1 MAGQWELFLYAGLL
15 GVLLGAYYDVFRIIR
30 YLTAQG
36 KRQTFFW
43 DLFYFFS
50 SGVAT
55 FLFLL
60 AANQGQMRFYLL
72 AGELIGWCL
81 YHLTLGQATLFISRL
96 VVKVLQRIFSW
107 IKRHVLKS
115 VWRAVCWI
123 WKKFEKVFKKALG
136 FKENQRIIAGNAQFT
151 GIAAGQ
157 GVGFTT
163 GLLLLREG
171 LGMRETPIRPHSWH
185 CRMQSDY
192 QYDGNRKTPP
202 VWRRHRGSLRP
213 RGRNLGGVE
222 GMTGAAVRG
231 ATRPSI
237 QGGYEYI
244 TGRGACAWPRA
255 SPSSLRRDGSSR

>member
-96 VVKVLQRIFSW
+96 VVKVLQRNFFLDQASCFEAGLEGGLLDLE
-107 IKRHVLKS
+107 KNLK
-115 VWRAVCWI
+115 
-123 WKKFEKVFKKALG
+123 KVFKKS
-136 FKENQRIIAGNAQFT
+136 
-151 GIAAGQ
+151 
-157 GVGFTT
+157 
-163 GLLLLREG
+163 
-171 LGMRETPIRPHSWH
+171 SWF
-185 CRMQSDY
+185 CEKNC
-192 QYDGNRKTPP
+192 GK
-202 VWRRHRGSLRP
+202 
-213 RGRNLGGVE
+213 
-222 GMTGAAVRG
+222 
-231 ATRPSI
+231 I
-237 QGGYEYI
+237 KK
-244 TGRGACAWPRA
+244 
-255 SPSSLRRDGSSR
+255 

>member
-107 IKRHVLKS
+107 IKRHVLKP

-136 FKENQRIIAGNAQFT
+136 FAKKIAVKSKNSLKRRRRIVYTLNKHSPKKKRRKQKDAKKKGRKKHAGSKNQK
-151 GIAAGQ
+151 
-157 GVGFTT
+157 
-163 GLLLLREG
+163 
-171 LGMRETPIRPHSWH
+171 S
-185 CRMQSDY
+185 
-192 QYDGNRKTPP
+192 
-202 VWRRHRGSLRP
+202 
-213 RGRNLGGVE
+213 
-222 GMTGAAVRG
+222 
-231 ATRPSI
+231 
-237 QGGYEYI
+237 
-244 TGRGACAWPRA
+244 
-255 SPSSLRRDGSSR
+255 

>member
-1 MAGQWELFLYAGLL
+1 M
-15 GVLLGAYYDVFRIIR
+15 FRIIR

-107 IKRHVLKS
+107 IKRHVLKP

-123 WKKFEKVFKKALG
+123 WKNLKKYSKKLLVLRKNCGKIKNSLKRRRRIVYTLNKHSPKKKRGKQKDAKKKG
-136 FKENQRIIAGNAQFT
+136 RKKHAGSKNQK
-151 GIAAGQ
+151 
-157 GVGFTT
+157 
-163 GLLLLREG
+163 
-171 LGMRETPIRPHSWH
+171 S
-185 CRMQSDY
+185 
-192 QYDGNRKTPP
+192 
-202 VWRRHRGSLRP
+202 
-213 RGRNLGGVE
+213 
-222 GMTGAAVRG
+222 
-231 ATRPSI
+231 
-237 QGGYEYI
+237 
-244 TGRGACAWPRA
+244 
-255 SPSSLRRDGSSR
+255 